1 LKRGGFT
8 ILAWVNKVK
17 HELKR
22 GAIVKVNNGTNTPFW
37 EDVWMMGEIPL
48 KLSYPQ
54 LYEYCRGKKSLV
66 SDSDY
71 FKDDLMR
78 PLTPVEVGR

>member
-1 LKRGGFT
+1 
-8 ILAWVNKVK
+8 
-17 HELKR
+17 
-22 GAIVKVNNGTNTPFW
+22 
-37 EDVWMMGEIPL
+37 MMGEIPL